1 MTLSAEYL
9 AFIKD
14 QMSGFGP
21 VSIKRMFGGAG
32 VSFDDVNFAIIAGE
46 VLYLKTDAENEPDF
60 TAEDLE
66 PFTYEGRNGKPMQMS
81 YRRAPPR
88 VMDDADEMTLW
99 CRKAF
104 EAALRARKPRSDR
117 KKALKGKNYGR
128 T

>member
-1 MTLSAEYL
+1 MAPSAEYL

-32 VSFDDVNFAIIAGE
+32 VSLDDVNFAIIADE
-46 VLYLKTDAENEPDF
+46 ILYLKTDAVSDPDF
-60 TAEDLE
+60 AAEDLE
-66 PFTYEGRNGKPMQMS
+66 HFTFGGRNGRRMQTS

-104 EAALRARKPRSDR
+104 EAALRTRKS
-117 KKALKGKNYGR
+117 KKDLKVKRRGQLNR
-128 T
+128 D

>member
-1 MTLSAEYL
+1 MAPSAEYL

-14 QMSGFGP
+14 QMSDFGP

-32 VSFDDVNFAIIAGE
+32 VSLDDVNFAIIAGE
-46 VLYLKTDAENEPDF
+46 ILYLKTDAVNEPDF
-60 TAEDLE
+60 AAEDLE
-66 PFTYEGRNGKPMQMS
+66 PFSFEGRNGRRMQMS

-104 EAALRARKPRSDR
+104 EAALRARKSKRSIG
-117 KKALKGKNYGR
+117 L
-128 T
+128 

>member
-1 MTLSAEYL
+1 MALSAEYL

-21 VSIKRMFGGAG
+21 VFIKRMFGGAG
-32 VSFDDVNFAIIAGE
+32 VSLDAVNFAIIADE
-46 VLYLKTDAENEPDF
+46 ILYLKSDAVTDPDFAAEN
-60 TAEDLE
+60 LE
-66 PFTYEGRNGKPMQMS
+66 PFNYKGRNGKRMQMS

-104 EAALRARKPRSDR
+104 EAALRARNP
-117 KKALKGKNYGR
+117 GKR
-128 T
+128 VKV

>member
-1 MTLSAEYL
+1 MALSAEYL

-32 VSFDDVNFAIIAGE
+32 VSLDDVNFAIIADE
-46 VLYLKTDAENEPDF
+46 ILYLKTDAVNEPDF

-66 PFTYEGRNGKPMQMS
+66 PFAYEGRNGRRMQMS

-104 EAALRARKPRSDR
+104 DAALRARKAR
-117 KKALKGKNYGR
+117 KRFKI
-128 T
+128 

>member
-1 MTLSAEYL
+1 MGLSAEYL

-14 QMSGFGP
+14 QMSGFGL

-32 VSFDDVNFAIIAGE
+32 VSLDDVNFAIIAGE
-46 VLYLKTDAENEPDF
+46 VLYFKADTVNEPDF

-66 PFTYEGRNGKPMQMS
+66 PFSYEGRNGKRMQMS

-88 VMDDADEMTLW
+88 VMDDADEMTRW

-104 EAALRARKPRSDR
+104 DAALRTRKSTSRR
-117 KKALKGKNYGR
+117 KSKSG
-128 T
+128 

>member
-1 MTLSAEYL
+1 MALSAEYL

-32 VSFDDVNFAIIAGE
+32 VSLDEVNFAIIAGE
-46 VLYLKTDAENEPDF
+46 ILYFKADMVNEPDF
-60 TAEDLE
+60 AAEDLE
-66 PFTYEGRNGKPMQMS
+66 PFSYEGRKGKRMQMS

-88 VMDDADEMTLW
+88 VMDDADEMTRW

-104 EAALRARKPRSDR
+104 DAALRTRKSTSRR
-117 KKALKGKNYGR
+117 KSKSG
-128 T
+128 

>member
-1 MTLSAEYL
+1 MAPSAEYL

-14 QMSGFGP
+14 QMSDFGP

-32 VSFDDVNFAIIAGE
+32 VSLDDVNFAIIAGE
-46 VLYLKTDAENEPDF
+46 ILYLKTDAVNEPDF
-60 TAEDLE
+60 VAEDLE
-66 PFTYEGRNGKPMQMS
+66 HFTFEGKNGRRMQMS

-104 EAALRARKPRSDR
+104 KAALRARKSKRSIG
-117 KKALKGKNYGR
+117 L
-128 T
+128 

>member
-1 MTLSAEYL
+1 MALSAEYL

-32 VSFDDVNFAIIAGE
+32 VSLDDVNFAIIAGE
-46 VLYLKTDAENEPDF
+46 ILYFKTDAANEPDF
-60 TAEDLE
+60 LAEDLE
-66 PFTYEGRNGKPMQMS
+66 PFSYEGRNGKRMQMS

-88 VMDDADEMTLW
+88 VMDDADEMTRW

-104 EAALRARKPRSDR
+104 EAALHMRTAKSTLRRKS
-117 KKALKGKNYGR
+117 KSG
-128 T
+128 

>member
-1 MTLSAEYL
+1 MALSAEYL

-32 VSFDDVNFAIIAGE
+32 VSLDDVNFAIIADE
-46 VLYLKTDAENEPDF
+46 ILYFKADAVNEPDF
-60 TAEDLE
+60 AAEDLE
-66 PFTYEGRNGKPMQMS
+66 PFAYEGRNGKRMQMS

-104 EAALRARKPRSDR
+104 EAALHMRTTKSTSRRKS
-117 KKALKGKNYGR
+117 KSG
-128 T
+128 